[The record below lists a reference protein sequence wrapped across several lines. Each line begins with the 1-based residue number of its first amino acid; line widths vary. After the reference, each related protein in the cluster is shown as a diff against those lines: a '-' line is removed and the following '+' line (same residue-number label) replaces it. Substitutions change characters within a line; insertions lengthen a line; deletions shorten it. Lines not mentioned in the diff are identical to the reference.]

1 MKNLDLATYNLA
13 IDPLRDQLISLQESE
28 SLFSTED
35 KIELLNDIAGVF
47 FNKVFILEHQSQI
60 LNICRMTDR
69 AETPVKGGA
78 KKENL
83 TIKNML
89 ERPNVKALVEFPLLE
104 ALSLQIHDRV
114 ESERFRRLRNEYI
127 SHLDLKFMQDLQGAD
142 ILGPNK
148 GQITEITSLIYD
160 FYSLLGSSLFGGV
173 GTKLPSKGAGA
184 EITKGAGT
192 LIIKLR
198 DYQRY
203 KQVLKEVA
211 KVEGVS
217 LKGLVDKYLQ

>member
-1 MKNLDLATYNLA
+1 
-13 IDPLRDQLISLQESE
+13 
-28 SLFSTED
+28 
-35 KIELLNDIAGVF
+35 
-47 FNKVFILEHQSQI
+47 
-60 LNICRMTDR
+60 MTDPAKPFGR
-69 AETPVKGGA
+69 DEA

-89 ERPNVKALVEFPLLE
+89 ERPNVKALAEFPLLE

-114 ESERFRRLRNEYI
+114 ESERFRDLRNKYI
-127 SHLDLKFMQDLQGAD
+127 SHLDMKFMQDLQAAD
-142 ILGPNK
+142 FLGPNK
-148 GQITEITSLIYD
+148 AQISEITSLIYD

-173 GTKLPSKGAGA
+173 GTKLPSKGAVA
-184 EITKGAGT
+184 EITKGAGA

-217 LKGLVDKYLQ
+217 LKNLVDKYL